1 MFLAISNLAFACSI
15 SKWMRRIVLGCLLLI
30 WDIVAAISLLLR
42 HILLRRLLLLLRW
55 ETFTLIVILMEAALG
70 LLYAILHGPAARFRL
85 VMSLVMNVLRFYLL
99 YWDLRDRSGV
109 LLATSCHPSTESISS
124 LFFCIFERFVLLCC
138 AWGRISLLEISWL
151 QFQFKSATLWKFT
164 ATSSWAIAWISES
177 ITQFTI
183 WSIQIGIGRWITQVS
198 SANSSI
204 WLNIHFVL
212 LLALICFLCLLRLG
226 ERPNSSI
233 KSCRL
238 WSTIILRLSRSFWA
252 LDHFDWENLFLLLA
266 STFILRIILV
276 VMCLV
281 LKVLIFKSIVFGC
294 LYSGHSQ
301 LVLLTEIS
309 NLQCIVLLRIQFL
322 GLLFHFLSF

>member
-1 MFLAISNLAFACSI
+1 MMFFASSNLVFACSI

-70 LLYAILHGPAARFRL
+70 LLCAILHGPAARFRL

-124 LFFCIFERFVLLCC
+124 LFFCVFERFVLLCC
-138 AWGRISLLEISWL
+138 AWGWISLLEISWL
-151 QFQFKSATLWKFT
+151 QFQFKSATLWKRV

-198 SANSSI
+198 STNSSI

-238 WSTIILRLSRSFWA
+238 CSTIILRFSRSFWA

-266 STFILRIILV
+266 SNFILRIILV

-281 LKVLIFKSIVFGC
+281 LKVLIFNSIVLGC
-294 LYSGHSQ
+294 L
-301 LVLLTEIS
+301 
-309 NLQCIVLLRIQFL
+309 
-322 GLLFHFLSF
+322 